1 MSRALTIKNV
11 YDKKH
16 TIIKMD
22 EPWNN
27 VFGEPEANGIWLIW
41 GSEKNGKTWF
51 ALQLANYLSLT
62 TEVIYISAEEG
73 IGKAFVETCKRA
85 KINETNKRLKFFEY
99 ISLQELNEKL
109 VKRRSADIVFIDNI
123 TIYNDEMKNGQLR
136 KLTNDFPNK
145 LFVML
150 AHEERNEPYT
160 ATAKLAKKLAKVIVY
175 VKGLACSIYG
185 RVPGGTLTID
195 EQKAKLFY
203 GNNIVDNV

>member
-16 TIIKMD
+16 TSIEMD
-22 EPWNN
+22 EPWCN

-41 GSEKNGKTWF
+41 GAEKNGKTWF
-51 ALQLANYLSLT
+51 ALQLANYLSVNA
-62 TEVIYISAEEG
+62 EVIYISAEEG

-85 KINETNKRLKFFEY
+85 KINESNKHLKFFEY
-99 ISLQELNEKL
+99 ISIDELNEKL
-109 VKRRSADIVFIDNI
+109 AKRRSSDIVFIDNI
-123 TIYNDEMKNGQLR
+123 TIYNDELKNGLLR

-145 LFVML
+145 LFILL

-175 VKGLACSIYG
+175 VKGLACNVYG
-185 RVPGGTLTID
+185 RVPGGTLTIN
-195 EQKAKLFY
+195 EEKAKLFY
-203 GNNIVDNV
+203 GNNITEN